1 MSILQTNYLGL
12 SLRNPLIV
20 SSSGLTSTLEKIT
33 RLEASGAGAVVLK
46 SVFEEQILNET
57 THLENYTAYAE
68 AADYLQF
75 YLKEDYLGQYL
86 NLIREAKKSLSIPV
100 IASISCVAEG
110 GWVDFARRIEEA
122 GADALEINVFLLP
135 TRRDETAAVIE
146 QRYLSIVST
155 VTSAVKLP
163 VAVKITSR
171 FTNLLNVVEGIA
183 HRNARG
189 VVMFNRFY
197 EPDINI
203 QSLEVTEADIFS
215 SPSELRNSI
224 RWIAM
229 TSAAFPQLDIAAST
243 GIHTGED
250 AAKVLLAGARAF
262 EVCSAVYRGGLG
274 TIGKITASLEAWMQQ
289 QGFESIDEVVGKLNY
304 SRVSSPIAYERA
316 QFMKYFASH
325 E

>member
-20 SSSGLTSTLEKIT
+20 SSSGLTSTREKIT

-57 THLENYTAYAE
+57 THLENYTAYTE
-68 AADYLQF
+68 AADYLQY

-86 NLIREAKKSLSIPV
+86 NMIRDLKSTLSIPV
-100 IASISCVAEG
+100 IASICCVATG

-122 GADALEINVFLLP
+122 GADALELNVFLLP
-135 TRRDETAAVIE
+135 TRRDETAAAIE
-146 QRYLSIVST
+146 QRYLSIVES

-163 VAVKITSR
+163 VAVKVTSR

-189 VVMFNRFY
+189 VVMFNRFH

-203 QSLEVTEADIFS
+203 RTLEVTEADIFS
-215 SPSELRNSI
+215 TSAELRNSL

-243 GIHTGED
+243 GVHTGED

-262 EVCSAVYRGGLG
+262 EVCSTIYRGGLEM
-274 TIGKITASLEAWMQQ
+274 IGKITSFLETWMHE
-289 QGFESIDEVVGKLNY
+289 QGFESMKEVVGKLNY
-304 SRVSSPIAYERA
+304 SRVNHPIAYERA

>member
-1 MSILQTNYLGL
+1 MSNLQTNYLGL

-20 SSSGLTSTLEKIT
+20 SSSGLTSTREKIT

-57 THLENYTAYAE
+57 THLENYTAYTE

-86 NLIREAKKSLSIPV
+86 NMIRDLKSTLSIPV
-100 IASISCVAEG
+100 IASICCVAPG

-135 TRRDETAAVIE
+135 TRRDETAAAIE
-146 QRYLSIVST
+146 QRYLSIVEA

-163 VAVKITSR
+163 VAVKVTSR
-171 FTNLLNVVEGIA
+171 FTNLLNVVESIA

-203 QSLEVTEADIFS
+203 RSLEVTEADIFS
-215 SPSELRNSI
+215 SSAELRNSI

-229 TSAAFPQLDIAAST
+229 ASAAFPQLDIAAST
-243 GIHTGED
+243 GVHTGED
-250 AAKVLLAGARAF
+250 AAKVLLAGAKVF
-262 EVCSAVYRGGLG
+262 EVCSTVYRGGLE
-274 TIGKITASLEAWMQQ
+274 TIGKITSFLESWMQE
-289 QGFESIDEVVGKLNY
+289 QGFESMQEVVGKLNY